1 MSSRKKTEE
10 HLDGLIERVVSDME
24 LYGPDSE
31 EYTNLVKHLETLNR
45 MKASK
50 WWTRLSWDTVLIV
63 LGNLLGIL
71 IIVAYEERNV
81 ITSKALSM
89 TQKTK
94 L

>member
-1 MSSRKKTEE
+1 MSSRKTSEKN
-10 HLDGLIERVVSDME
+10 LDTLIQRVVNDME

-31 EYTNLVKHLETLNR
+31 EYSKMVKHLESLNR
-45 MKASK
+45 MKSQK

-81 ITSKALSM
+81 ISSKALSM

>member
-1 MSSRKKTEE
+1 MSSRKKNEE
-10 HLDGLIERVVSDME
+10 RLDSLTSRVVEDMH

-31 EYTNLVKHLETLNR
+31 EYSKMVKHLETLNR
-45 MKASK
+45 MKSQK
-50 WWTRLSWDTVLIV
+50 WWTRVSWDTVLIV

-81 ITSKALSM
+81 ISSKALSM

>member
-1 MSSRKKTEE
+1 MSSRKTSEKN
-10 HLDGLIERVVSDME
+10 LDVLIQRVVNDME

-45 MKASK
+45 MKSQK

-81 ITSKALSM
+81 ISSKALSM

>member
-1 MSSRKKTEE
+1 MSSRKKNEE
-10 HLDGLIERVVSDME
+10 HLDVLIERVVSDME

-31 EYTNLVKHLETLNR
+31 EYTNLVKHLESLNR
-45 MKASK
+45 MKSQK
-50 WWTRLSWDTVLIV
+50 WWTRMSWDTVLIV

-81 ITSKALSM
+81 ITSKALTM

>member
-10 HLDGLIERVVSDME
+10 HLDILIERVVSDME

-31 EYTNLVKHLETLNR
+31 EYTNLVKQLETLNL

-71 IIVAYEERNV
+71 VIVAYEERNV

>member
-10 HLDGLIERVVSDME
+10 HLDVLIERVVSDME

>member
-10 HLDGLIERVVSDME
+10 HLDILIERVVSDME

-71 IIVAYEERNV
+71 VIVAYEERNV